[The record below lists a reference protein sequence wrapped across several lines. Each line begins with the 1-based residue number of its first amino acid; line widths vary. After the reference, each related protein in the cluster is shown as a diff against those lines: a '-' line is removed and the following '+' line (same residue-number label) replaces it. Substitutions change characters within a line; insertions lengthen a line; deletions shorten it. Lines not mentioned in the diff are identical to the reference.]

1 MQCVSC
7 GYRHP
12 RLEHALIR
20 QQNLSTGNG
29 VIMCALCD
37 LPLADHPSVMVHA
50 DLSELSLRRMRS
62 PGVPSKDQTGVV
74 YG

>member
-7 GYRHP
+7 GFSHP
-12 RLEHALIR
+12 RLEDALIR
-20 QQNLSTGNG
+20 QADLSTGRG
-29 VIMCALCD
+29 AILCALCS

-50 DLSELSLRRMRS
+50 DLSELSMRRMRS
-62 PGVPSKDQTGVV
+62 PGVPYRDQRGHA